1 MILKNS
7 LYTIADKRMEGSGI
21 FYQILLDK
29 NHFIYKAHFPN
40 FIYKAH
46 FPNEPIT
53 PGVCII
59 QIAKELL
66 EDYLHEEYEISYIKN
81 IKFLS
86 VLSPLS
92 TPSVAY
98 VFDKITI
105 LPETNECKTQV
116 QVQQDNVLFA
126 KLSIIFKKSH

>member
-7 LYTIADKRMEGSGI
+7 LYTIADKKMEGSGI

-29 NHFIYKAHFPN
+29 NH

-98 VFDKITI
+98 VFDKVTF

-116 QVQQDNVLFA
+116 QVQQDNALFA
-126 KLSIIFKKSH
+126 KLSIIFKKSHQ

>member
-40 FIYKAH
+40 
-46 FPNEPIT
+46 EPIT
-53 PGVCII
+53 PGVCLI

>member
-29 NHFIYKAHFPN
+29 NHI
-40 FIYKAH
+40 IYKAH

-66 EDYLHEEYEISYIKN
+66 EDYMHEEYEISHVKN

-126 KLSIIFKKSH
+126 KLSIIFKKSHQ

>member
-21 FYQILLDK
+21 LYQILLDK
-29 NHFIYKAHFPN
+29 NH

-126 KLSIIFKKSH
+126 KLSIIFKKSRQ

>member
-7 LYTIADKRMEGSGI
+7 LYTIADKKMEGSGI

-29 NHFIYKAHFPN
+29 NH

-116 QVQQDNVLFA
+116 QVQQDNALFA
-126 KLSIIFKKSH
+126 KLSIIFKKSHQ

>member
-7 LYTIADKRMEGSGI
+7 LYTIADKKMEGSGI

-29 NHFIYKAHFPN
+29 NH

-66 EDYLHEEYEISYIKN
+66 EDYLHEEYEISYVKN

-92 TPSVAY
+92 TSSVAY
-98 VFDKITI
+98 VFDKITV

-126 KLSIIFKKSH
+126 KLSIIFKKSHK

>member
-1 MILKNS
+1 MQKKSMILKNS

-29 NHFIYKAHFPN
+29 NH

-98 VFDKITI
+98 VFDKVTF

>member
-29 NHFIYKAHFPN
+29 NH

-98 VFDKITI
+98 VFDKVTF
-105 LPETNECKTQV
+105 LPETNECKTQI

-126 KLSIIFKKSH
+126 KLSIIFKKSQ

>member
-29 NHFIYKAHFPN
+29 NH

-98 VFDKITI
+98 VFDKVTF

-116 QVQQDNVLFA
+116 QVQQDNALFA
-126 KLSIIFKKSH
+126 KLSIIFKKSHQ

>member
-7 LYTIADKRMEGSGI
+7 LYTIADKKMEGSGI

-29 NHFIYKAHFPN
+29 NH

-66 EDYLHEEYEISYIKN
+66 EDYLHEEYEISYVKN

-98 VFDKITI
+98 VFDKITV

-116 QVQQDNVLFA
+116 QVQQDNALFA
-126 KLSIIFKKSH
+126 KLSIIFKKSHQ

>member
-7 LYTIADKRMEGSGI
+7 LYTIADKKMEGSGI

-29 NHFIYKAHFPN
+29 NH

-66 EDYLHEEYEISYIKN
+66 EDYLHEEYEISYVKN

-98 VFDKITI
+98 VFDKITF

-116 QVQQDNVLFA
+116 QVQQDNALFA

>member
-7 LYTIADKRMEGSGI
+7 LYTIADKKMEGSGI

-29 NHFIYKAHFPN
+29 NHFIYKD
-40 FIYKAH
+40 H

-105 LPETNECKTQV
+105 LPETNECKTQL

-126 KLSIIFKKSH
+126 KLSIIFKKSHQ

>member
-7 LYTIADKRMEGSGI
+7 LYTIADKKMEGSGI

-40 FIYKAH
+40 
-46 FPNEPIT
+46 EPIT

-59 QIAKELL
+59 QVAKELL

-105 LPETNECKTQV
+105 LPETNECKTQL

-126 KLSIIFKKSH
+126 KLSIIFKKSRQ

>member
-7 LYTIADKRMEGSGI
+7 LYTIADKKMEGSGV

-29 NHFIYKAHFPN
+29 NH

-116 QVQQDNVLFA
+116 QVQQDNALFA
-126 KLSIIFKKSH
+126 KLSMIFKKSH

>member
-40 FIYKAH
+40 
-46 FPNEPIT
+46 EPIT

-66 EDYLHEEYEISYIKN
+66 EDYLHEEYEISHVRN

>member
-7 LYTIADKRMEGSGI
+7 LYTIADKKMEGSGV

-29 NHFIYKAHFPN
+29 NH

-126 KLSIIFKKSH
+126 KLSIIFKKSHCS

>member
-29 NHFIYKAHFPN
+29 NH

-126 KLSIIFKKSH
+126 KLSIIVKKSH

>member
-7 LYTIADKRMEGSGI
+7 LYTIADKKMEGSGI

-29 NHFIYKAHFPN
+29 NH

-66 EDYLHEEYEISYIKN
+66 EDYLHEKYEISYIKN

-116 QVQQDNVLFA
+116 QVQHDNVLFA

>member
-7 LYTIADKRMEGSGI
+7 LYTIADKKMDGSGI

-29 NHFIYKAHFPN
+29 NH

-66 EDYLHEEYEISYIKN
+66 EDYLHEEYEISYVKN

-86 VLSPLS
+86 VLSPFS
-92 TPSVAY
+92 TPTVAY
-98 VFDKITI
+98 VFDKVTF

-116 QVQQDNVLFA
+116 QVQQDNALFA
-126 KLSIIFKKSH
+126 KLSIIFKKSHQ

>member
-7 LYTIADKRMEGSGI
+7 LYTIADKKMEGSGI

-29 NHFIYKAHFPN
+29 NH

-98 VFDKITI
+98 VFDKVTF

-126 KLSIIFKKSH
+126 KLSIIFKKSHQ

>member
-7 LYTIADKRMEGSGI
+7 LYTIADKKMEGSGI

-29 NHFIYKAHFPN
+29 NH

-126 KLSIIFKKSH
+126 KLSIIFKKSNQ

>member
-40 FIYKAH
+40 
-46 FPNEPIT
+46 EPIT

-66 EDYLHEEYEISYIKN
+66 EDYLHEEYEISYVKN

-92 TPSVAY
+92 TSSVAY
-98 VFDKITI
+98 VFDKITV

>member
-40 FIYKAH
+40 
-46 FPNEPIT
+46 EPIT

-59 QIAKELL
+59 QVAKELL

-126 KLSIIFKKSH
+126 KLSIIFKKSHK

>member
-29 NHFIYKAHFPN
+29 NH

-92 TPSVAY
+92 TSSVAY
-98 VFDKITI
+98 VFDKITV

>member
-29 NHFIYKAHFPN
+29 NH

-98 VFDKITI
+98 VFDKVTF

>member
-7 LYTIADKRMEGSGI
+7 LYTIADKKMEGSGI

-29 NHFIYKAHFPN
+29 NH

-92 TPSVAY
+92 TPSVSY

-126 KLSIIFKKSH
+126 KLSIIFKKSRQ

>member
-7 LYTIADKRMEGSGI
+7 LYTIADKKMEGSGV

-29 NHFIYKAHFPN
+29 NH

>member
-7 LYTIADKRMEGSGI
+7 LYTIADKKMEGSGI

-29 NHFIYKAHFPN
+29 NHFIYKD
-40 FIYKAH
+40 H

-92 TPSVAY
+92 TPTVAY
-98 VFDKITI
+98 VFDKVIF

>member
-29 NHFIYKAHFPN
+29 NH

-126 KLSIIFKKSH
+126 KLSIGQRSVC

>member
-40 FIYKAH
+40 
-46 FPNEPIT
+46 EPIT
-53 PGVCII
+53 PGVCMI

>member
-7 LYTIADKRMEGSGI
+7 LYTIADKKMEGSGI

-29 NHFIYKAHFPN
+29 NH

-66 EDYLHEEYEISYIKN
+66 EDYLHEEYEISHVKN

-92 TPSVAY
+92 TPTVAY
-98 VFDKITI
+98 VFDKVTF
-105 LPETNECKTQV
+105 LSETNECKTQV

>member
-40 FIYKAH
+40 
-46 FPNEPIT
+46 EPIT

-66 EDYLHEEYEISYIKN
+66 EDYLHEEYEISHVKN

-98 VFDKITI
+98 VFDKVTF

>member
-29 NHFIYKAHFPN
+29 NH

-98 VFDKITI
+98 VFDKITF

>member
-29 NHFIYKAHFPN
+29 NH

-116 QVQQDNVLFA
+116 QVQQDNALFA
-126 KLSIIFKKSH
+126 KLSMIFKKSH

>member
-7 LYTIADKRMEGSGI
+7 LYTIADKKMEGSGI

-29 NHFIYKAHFPN
+29 NH

-98 VFDKITI
+98 VFDKVTF

-126 KLSIIFKKSH
+126 KLSIIFNKSH

>member
-1 MILKNS
+1 MILRNS
-7 LYTIADKRMEGSGI
+7 LYTISDKRTEGESVL
-21 FYQILLDK
+21 YQILLDK
-29 NHFIYKAHFPN
+29 NH

-66 EDYLHEEYEISYIKN
+66 EDYLHEEYEISHVKN

-92 TPSVAY
+92 TPTVAY
-98 VFDKITI
+98 VFDKITV

>member
-29 NHFIYKAHFPN
+29 NH

-92 TPSVAY
+92 TSSVAY
-98 VFDKITI
+98 VFDKITV
-105 LPETNECKTQV
+105 LPETNECKTQL

>member
-1 MILKNS
+1 MKLKNS
-7 LYTIADKRMEGSGI
+7 LYTIADKKMEGSGI

-29 NHFIYKAHFPN
+29 NH

-116 QVQQDNVLFA
+116 QVQQDNVMFA
-126 KLSIIFKKSH
+126 KLSIIFKKSHQ

>member
-7 LYTIADKRMEGSGI
+7 LYTIADKKMEGSGI

-40 FIYKAH
+40 
-46 FPNEPIT
+46 EPIT

-59 QIAKELL
+59 QVAKELL

-105 LPETNECKTQV
+105 LPESNECKTQI
-116 QVQQDNVLFA
+116 QVQQDDVLFA
-126 KLSIIFKKSH
+126 KLSIIFKKSQ

>member
-29 NHFIYKAHFPN
+29 NH

-98 VFDKITI
+98 VFDKVTF

-126 KLSIIFKKSH
+126 KLSIIFKKSY